1 MTPDSSE
8 HTTLKLDFNL
18 DQPSPAYS
26 GSSTPAPSHTGT
38 PVTGKGSRRARLRR
52 HAWLR
57 AMQFFGL
64 TLGSLTL
71 LGSALLATA
80 GARTTPALSDVP
92 QFTVLL
98 AGRDIVYC
106 YYHQPCKNQD
116 QRTGLIQ
123 TPNTDTLMVARV
135 SEAGV
140 SVLNIPRDTNV
151 GEFDREKSPA
161 DQKVNSRY
169 WTGGPQSLV
178 SAVEEITGER
188 VDSYV
193 VVRADYVTRVID
205 ALGGLD
211 VTVPEPGIEWV
222 DKAAGVDLKLQPGNH
237 HLSGEQAVLFLRVR
251 KGFGDDYGRIDHQKQ
266 ALTQLV
272 GKLKTPQGLAALPTI
287 LGGVGH
293 GVETNVDPNI
303 VTALLPK
310 LTGLKLR
317 FATLPTST
325 IPGSFNL
332 AVDRERLARVW
343 GQVTPEVAGSAAPQ
357 GLTISIH
364 DASGQGL
371 GAPLGQAL
379 KALGYKTVRVQTS
392 TPSNDASQV
401 FTQDNV
407 RYAEELADTLGL
419 PRLQGERF
427 PVESGE
433 IGILLGKDALPGL
446 AALKTAYTTP

>member
-1 MTPDSSE
+1 MTPE
-8 HTTLKLDFNL
+8 PPPEPPNLHLDFNL
-18 DQPSPAYS
+18 DAPR
-26 GSSTPAPSHTGT
+26 PAPAE
-38 PVTGKGSRRARLRR
+38 RARLGRR

-57 AMQFFGL
+57 ATQFFGL
-64 TLGSLTL
+64 TLGTLSLG
-71 LGSALLATA
+71 GSALLATA
-80 GARTTPALSDVP
+80 GARTTPALTDVP

-106 YYHQPCKNQD
+106 YYHQPCKDQD
-116 QRTGLIQ
+116 QREGLIQ
-123 TPNTDTLMVARV
+123 TPNTDTLMVAKV
-135 SEAGV
+135 SGTGV

-151 GEFDREKSPA
+151 GEFDPQKSPA
-161 DQKVNSRY
+161 EQKVNGKY
-169 WTGGPQSLV
+169 WTDGPQGLV

-193 VVRADYVTRVID
+193 IVRADYVTRVID

-211 VTVPEPGIEWV
+211 VTVPQPGIEWV
-222 DKAAGVDLKLQPGNH
+222 DRAAGVDLKLNPGNH
-237 HLSGEQAVLFLRVR
+237 HLNGEQAVLFLRVR

-266 ALTQLV
+266 ALTQLA

-287 LGGVGH
+287 LGGIGN
-293 GVETNVDPNI
+293 GVETNVDPNV

-317 FATLPTST
+317 FATLPTTT
-325 IPGSFNL
+325 IRGTFNL
-332 AVDRERLARVW
+332 AVNRERLAKVW
-343 GQVTPEVAGSAAPQ
+343 GQATTDTSNPTIPP
-357 GLTISIH
+357 GLIVSIH

-371 GAPLGQAL
+371 GAPLGKAL
-379 KALGYKTVRVQTS
+379 KALGYKTVRVQVRE
-392 TPSNDASQV
+392 PSNDASQV

-407 RYAEELADTLGL
+407 QHAEELADTLNL
-419 PRLQGERF
+419 PSLQGERF

-446 AALKTAYTTP
+446 AALKTAYTPLTPTETK